1 MKKRESLRK
10 SVWTIISLVTLFLI
24 WYLGSRNEELG
35 RLMPDPVEVL
45 KFIAAGFVVPIGKK
59 LLWEH
64 ILWSLSRVLIGY
76 VLACIVGILLGFAA
90 SWFKVGE
97 AVIRPFYLLLRSI
110 PSLAW
115 IPLAIL
121 WFGIGEKSKYFI
133 IFITAVMIIMT
144 NVMDGVKAVSPELLG
159 VARMLGT
166 KEKQLFVHV
175 VLHCSVPQI
184 LNGLQVDVVSAW
196 AAVLAAEMV
205 RSSEG
210 VGWII
215 LAGQSSMNMVQI
227 FAGIVVIGM
236 IGLLL
241 ALLIRAAERR
251 LCAWNVRGK

>member
-1 MKKRESLRK
+1 MRIKKNWNKLIWVAVSLG
-10 SVWTIISLVTLFLI
+10 ILFII
-24 WYLGSRNEELG
+24 WYLASRTEAFGKL
-35 RLMPDPVEVL
+35 LPSPLDV
-45 KFIAAGFVVPIGKK
+45 FGFIGKSFMTPVGK
-59 LLWEH
+59 RYLWQH

-76 VLACIVGILLGFAA
+76 ILAVFVGVFLGFCA
-90 SWFKVGE
+90 SWFKIGE
-97 AVIRPFYLLLRSI
+97 AVIKPFYLLFRSI

-159 VARMLGT
+159 VARMFGT
-166 KEKQLFVHV
+166 RENQLFFKV
-175 VLHCSVPQI
+175 VLPCAIPQI
-184 LNGLQVDVVSAW
+184 FNGLQVAIGSAW

-215 LAGQSSMNMVQI
+215 LTGQTSMNMTQI
-227 FAGIVVIGM
+227 FAGIVVIGV

-241 ALLIRAAERR
+241 ASIMRGIESR

>member
-121 WFGIGEKSKYFI
+121 WFGIGENRN
-133 IFITAVMIIMT
+133 T
-144 NVMDGVKAVSPELLG
+144 LL
-159 VARMLGT
+159 
-166 KEKQLFVHV
+166 F
-175 VLHCSVPQI
+175 
-184 LNGLQVDVVSAW
+184 
-196 AAVLAAEMV
+196 
-205 RSSEG
+205 
-210 VGWII
+210 
-215 LAGQSSMNMVQI
+215 
-227 FAGIVVIGM
+227 
-236 IGLLL
+236 LL
-241 ALLIRAAERR
+241 RR
-251 LCAWNVRGK
+251 